1 MERLRVGFIG
11 LGIMG
16 GAMAMNIHR
25 AGFPLIVYNRTKS
38 KTEPFAKLGVP
49 VANSPREVA
58 ERSDVVIDVVTDA
71 PDVEE
76 VLLGPNG
83 VIHGAHP
90 GLIVIDMSTNSPEH
104 ARYFARE
111 LGKYG
116 IEFLDAPVT
125 GGDIGAKQGT
135 LTIMVGGKYE
145 VFEKVKPVLQAMGK
159 TIIYAGDVGNGQML
173 KLLNQIVVGID
184 MLAVAEAM
192 TLAKKAGID
201 MEKLFTVLSTGAANS
216 FTVQYYMPKMMKGDF
231 EPGFRAAHLRKD
243 LRYAMETANKL
254 NVPLPGTALTLQL
267 YNALVARGL
276 GEKGTQALL
285 KLYYELANISD
296 G

>member
-1 MERLRVGFIG
+1 MERPRVGFIG

-16 GAMAMNIHR
+16 SAMAMNIHK
-25 AGFPLIVYNRTKS
+25 AGFPLIVYNRTRS
-38 KTEPFAKLGVP
+38 KTEPFARLGVP
-49 VANSPREVA
+49 VAESPREVA
-58 ERSDVVIDVVTDA
+58 ERSDVVIDMVTDA

-83 VIHGAHP
+83 VVHGAHP

-125 GGDIGAKQGT
+125 GGDIGARQGT

-145 VFEKVKPVLQAMGK
+145 VFQRVKPILEAMGK
-159 TIIYAGDVGNGQML
+159 TIVYAGDVGNGQML
-173 KLLNQIVVGID
+173 KLINQIVVGIN
-184 MLAVAEAM
+184 MLAVVEAM
-192 TLAKKAGID
+192 ALAKKAGID
-201 MEKLFTVLSTGAANS
+201 MEKLFTVLSTGGASS
-216 FTVQYYMPKMMKGDF
+216 FTVQYYMPKMMRGDL
-231 EPGFRAAHLRKD
+231 EPGFRAAHLKKD
-243 LRYAMETANKL
+243 LRYAIETANKL

-276 GEKGTQALL
+276 GDKGTQALL
-285 KLYYELANISD
+285 KIYYELAGISD

>member
-1 MERLRVGFIG
+1 MRVGFIG

-16 GAMAMNIHR
+16 SSMAMRIHN

-38 KTEPFAKLGVP
+38 KTEPFMKLGVP
-49 VANSPREVA
+49 IANTPKEVA
-58 ERSDVVIDVVTDA
+58 EKSDVVIDMVTDA

-76 VLLGPNG
+76 VLFGPNG
-83 VIHGAHP
+83 VIQGVHQ

-104 ARYFARE
+104 AKSFAER
-111 LGKYG
+111 LAKYN

-125 GGDIGAKQGT
+125 GGDKGAREGT

-145 VFEKVKPVLQAMGK
+145 VFQKVKPILEAMGK
-159 TIIYAGDVGNGQML
+159 TIVHAGEVGNGQML
-173 KLLNQIVVGID
+173 KLLNQTVVGIS
-184 MLAVAEAM
+184 MLAVVEAM

-216 FTVQYYMPKMMKGDF
+216 FTVQYYMPKMMKGDY
-231 EPGFRAAHLRKD
+231 EPGFRAAHLKKD
-243 LRYAMETANKL
+243 LKYVLETANKL

-267 YNALVARGL
+267 YNALVAKGL
-276 GEKGTQALL
+276 GEKGTQALI
-285 KLYYELANISD
+285 KLYENLS
-296 G
+296 

>member
-1 MERLRVGFIG
+1 MKVGFIG

-16 GAMAMNIHR
+16 SAMAMNIYK
-25 AGFPLIVYNRTKS
+25 AGFPLIVYNRTRS
-38 KTEPFAKLGVP
+38 KTEPFVKLGIP
-49 VANSPREVA
+49 VAESPREVA
-58 ERSDVVIDVVTDA
+58 ERSDVVIDMVTDA

-83 VIHGAHP
+83 VVHGAHT

-104 ARYFARE
+104 AKYFARE

-116 IEFLDAPVT
+116 VEFLDAPVT
-125 GGDIGAKQGT
+125 GGDVGARQGT

-145 VFEKVKPVLQAMGK
+145 TFERVKPILEAMGK
-159 TIIYAGDVGNGQML
+159 TIIHAGDVGNGQML

-192 TLAKKAGID
+192 ALAKKAGID
-201 MEKLFTVLSTGAANS
+201 VEKLFTVLSTGAGNS

-231 EPGFRAAHLRKD
+231 EPGFRAAHLKKD
-243 LRYAMETANKL
+243 LRYALETANRL
-254 NVPLPGTALTLQL
+254 NVSLPGTALTLQL
-267 YNALVARGL
+267 YNALVAKGL

-285 KLYYELANISD
+285 KLYYELAGVND
-296 G
+296 W

>member
-16 GAMAMNIHR
+16 SAMAMNIHK

-38 KTEPFAKLGVP
+38 KTEPFAKLGIP
-49 VANSPREVA
+49 VAESPREVA
-58 ERSDVVIDVVTDA
+58 EKSDVVIDMVTDA

-83 VIHGAHP
+83 VVHGAHP
-90 GLIVIDMSTNSPEH
+90 GLIVIDMSTNSPDH

-125 GGDIGAKQGT
+125 GGDIGARQGT

-145 VFEKVKPVLQAMGK
+145 VFEKVKPILQAMGK

-192 TLAKKAGID
+192 ALARKAGID

-231 EPGFRAAHLRKD
+231 EPGFRAAHLKKD
-243 LRYAMETANKL
+243 LRYALETANRL

-267 YNALVARGL
+267 YNALVAKGL

-285 KLYYELANISD
+285 KLYYEMAGISD

>member
-1 MERLRVGFIG
+1 MGFIG

-16 GAMAMNIHR
+16 SAMAMNIHK

-38 KTEPFAKLGVP
+38 KTEPFAKLGIP
-49 VANSPREVA
+49 VAESPREVA
-58 ERSDVVIDVVTDA
+58 EKSDVVIDMVTDA

-83 VIHGAHP
+83 VVHGAHP
-90 GLIVIDMSTNSPEH
+90 GLIVIDMSTNSPDH

-125 GGDIGAKQGT
+125 GGDIGARQGT

-145 VFEKVKPVLQAMGK
+145 VFEKVKPILQAMGK

-192 TLAKKAGID
+192 ALARKAGID

-231 EPGFRAAHLRKD
+231 EPGFRAAHLKKD
-243 LRYAMETANKL
+243 LRYALETANRL

-267 YNALVARGL
+267 YNALVAKGL

-285 KLYYELANISD
+285 KLYYEMAGISD

>member
-1 MERLRVGFIG
+1 MEKPRVGFIG

-16 GAMAMNIHR
+16 SAMAMNIHK
-25 AGFPLIVYNRTKS
+25 AGFPLIVYNRTRS
-38 KTEPFAKLGVP
+38 KTEPFTKLNIP
-49 VANSPREVA
+49 VADSPREVA
-58 ERSDVVIDVVTDA
+58 EKSDVVIDMVTDA

-83 VIHGAHP
+83 VVHGAHP

-111 LGKYG
+111 LSKYG

-125 GGDIGAKQGT
+125 GGDIGARQGT

-145 VFEKVKPVLQAMGK
+145 VFQRVKPILEAMGK
-159 TIIYAGDVGNGQML
+159 TIIYAGEVGNGQML

-192 TLAKKAGID
+192 ALAKKAGID

-216 FTVQYYMPKMMKGDF
+216 FTVQYYMPKMMRGDF
-231 EPGFRAAHLRKD
+231 EPGFRAAHLKKD
-243 LRYAMETANKL
+243 LRYALETANKL

-267 YNALVARGL
+267 YNALVAKGL

-285 KLYYELANISD
+285 KLYYEMANISD
-296 G
+296 

>member
-16 GAMAMNIHR
+16 SAMAMNIHK
-25 AGFPLIVYNRTKS
+25 AGFPLIVYNRTRS

-49 VANSPREVA
+49 VADSPREVA
-58 ERSDVVIDVVTDA
+58 EKSDVVIDMVTDA

-83 VIHGAHP
+83 VVHGAHP

-104 ARYFARE
+104 AKYFARE
-111 LGKYG
+111 LSKYG

-125 GGDIGAKQGT
+125 GGDIGARQGT

-145 VFEKVKPVLQAMGK
+145 VFQRVKPILEAMGK

-192 TLAKKAGID
+192 ALAKKAGID

-216 FTVQYYMPKMMKGDF
+216 FTVQYYMPKMMRGDF

-243 LRYAMETANKL
+243 LRYALETANKL

-267 YNALVARGL
+267 YNALVAKGL

-285 KLYYELANISD
+285 KLYYEMANISD
-296 G
+296 

>member
-1 MERLRVGFIG
+1 
-11 LGIMG
+11 
-16 GAMAMNIHR
+16 
-25 AGFPLIVYNRTKS
+25 
-38 KTEPFAKLGVP
+38 
-49 VANSPREVA
+49 
-58 ERSDVVIDVVTDA
+58 
-71 PDVEE
+71 
-76 VLLGPNG
+76 
-83 VIHGAHP
+83 
-90 GLIVIDMSTNSPEH
+90 MSTNSPDH

-116 IEFLDAPVT
+116 VEFLDAPVT
-125 GGDIGAKQGT
+125 GGDIGARQGT

-145 VFEKVKPVLQAMGK
+145 VFERVKPVLQAMGK

-192 TLAKKAGID
+192 ALAKKAGID

-231 EPGFRAAHLRKD
+231 EPGFRAAHLKKD
-243 LRYAMETANKL
+243 LRYAVETANRL

-267 YNALVARGL
+267 YNALVAKGL

-285 KLYYELANISD
+285 KLYYEMANISD
-296 G
+296 E

>member
-1 MERLRVGFIG
+1 MGGFIG

-16 GAMAMNIHR
+16 SAMAMNIHK
-25 AGFPLIVYNRTKS
+25 AGFPLIVYNRTRS
-38 KTEPFAKLGVP
+38 KTEPFAKLGIP
-49 VANSPREVA
+49 VAESPREVA
-58 ERSDVVIDVVTDA
+58 ERSDVVIDMVTDA

-83 VIHGAHP
+83 VVHGAHP
-90 GLIVIDMSTNSPEH
+90 GLIVIDMSTNSPDH

-125 GGDIGAKQGT
+125 GGDIGGARQGT

-145 VFEKVKPVLQAMGK
+145 VFEKVRPILQAMGK

-192 TLAKKAGID
+192 ALAKKAGID

-231 EPGFRAAHLRKD
+231 EPGFRAAHLKKD
-243 LRYAMETANKL
+243 LRYAIETANRL

-267 YNALVARGL
+267 YNALVAKGGL
-276 GEKGTQALL
+276 GEKGGTQALL
-285 KLYYELANISD
+285 KLYYEMAGISD

>member
-1 MERLRVGFIG
+1 MFITG
-11 LGIMG
+11 PGQRQSFARLGI
-16 GAMAMNIHR
+16 
-25 AGFPLIVYNRTKS
+25 
-38 KTEPFAKLGVP
+38 P
-49 VANSPREVA
+49 VAESPREVA
-58 ERSDVVIDVVTDA
+58 EKSDVVIDMVTDA

-83 VIHGAHP
+83 VVHGGAHP
-90 GLIVIDMSTNSPEH
+90 GLIVIDMSTNSPDH

-125 GGDIGAKQGT
+125 GGDIGGARQGT

-145 VFEKVKPVLQAMGK
+145 VFERVKPILQAMGR

-192 TLAKKAGID
+192 ALAKKAGID

-231 EPGFRAAHLRKD
+231 EPGFRAAHLKKD
-243 LRYAMETANKL
+243 LRYAIETANRL

-267 YNALVARGL
+267 YNALVARG
-276 GEKGTQALL
+276 GWARRGGRRP
-285 KLYYELANISD
+285 Y
-296 G
+296 

>member
-38 KTEPFAKLGVP
+38 KTEPFAKLGIP
-49 VANSPREVA
+49 VADSPREVA
-58 ERSDVVIDVVTDA
+58 ERSDVVIDMVTDA

-83 VIHGAHP
+83 VVHGAHP

-125 GGDIGAKQGT
+125 GGDIGARQGT

-192 TLAKKAGID
+192 ALAKKAGID

-216 FTVQYYMPKMMKGDF
+216 FTVQYYMPKMMRGDF

-243 LRYAMETANKL
+243 LKYAIETANKL

-267 YNALVARGL
+267 YNALVAKGL